1 MFSLLWVFKMAG
13 WVSLCSIQLCASS
26 YKSDVPE
33 ILAFSVTTFKSICRS
48 SNYVVLD
55 RGDYLKFQ
63 IIILSKRI
71 DFSMLPW
78 RIIVYFN
85 SSLFDGVNTV
95 GAILPLYNDGKD
107 GEFAIGTYYYTE
119 YLLGAELNQQ
129 ALMKYNQSTFYTT
142 LAYAD
147 QRITSKEVPAPT
159 ILRKEIEV
167 LYVNGNVVPVDNEVV
182 FISLWGITTI
192 TYCVYNI
199 QRQTIHMY
207 LDGINYYSNTSC
219 ARVLFK
225 AVEKFSG
232 IGLFTQVEELD
243 DACQRRIFHN
253 YILSLDPDS
262 MKFAGDFVLK
272 NDMLDVDDNDSVILE
287 VVGIKFLKSLG
298 KLIDEPVELGA
309 HSVDTDLFEVMMR
322 LALAFLLYACQ
333 TQ

>member
-1 MFSLLWVFKMAG
+1 
-13 WVSLCSIQLCASS
+13 
-26 YKSDVPE
+26 
-33 ILAFSVTTFKSICRS
+33 
-48 SNYVVLD
+48 
-55 RGDYLKFQ
+55 
-63 IIILSKRI
+63 
-71 DFSMLPW
+71 
-78 RIIVYFN
+78 
-85 SSLFDGVNTV
+85 
-95 GAILPLYNDGKD
+95 
-107 GEFAIGTYYYTE
+107 
-119 YLLGAELNQQ
+119 
-129 ALMKYNQSTFYTT
+129 MKYNQSTFYAT